1 VAPSF
6 YEPGGLAVAGDKLY
20 VADTNNHAIRVV
32 DLKTKQTKTLTLK
45 GLQPP
50 QSAETET
57 ETTEAPPNQE
67 EIKLTTQKLRTG
79 DVSILVDAQLPPGY
93 HLNPM
98 APQRYRISIEG
109 GSSLLNIDSQNSGRT
124 LKNATLPIRIPARAT
139 APGRADFVA
148 SFTFVYC
155 REDNTGVC
163 RIKTLQWKVPVE
175 ITSEVNAP
183 AEISLNAK
191 VAAD

>member
-1 VAPSF
+1 MAPHR
-6 YEPGGLAVAGDKLY
+6 YK
-20 VADTNNHAIRVV
+20 
-32 DLKTKQTKTLTLK
+32 
-45 GLQPP
+45 
-50 QSAETET
+50 
-57 ETTEAPPNQE
+57 
-67 EIKLTTQKLRTG
+67 
-79 DVSILVDAQLPPGY
+79 VSIE
-93 HLNPM
+93 
-98 APQRYRISIEG
+98 S

-139 APGRADFVA
+139 AQGRADVVA

-163 RIKTLQWKVPVE
+163 RIKTLQWRVPVE
-175 ITSEVNAP
+175 ITSEANAP

>member
-6 YEPGGLAVAGDKLY
+6 YEPGGIAVAGDKLY

-32 DLKTKQTKTLTLK
+32 DLKTKQTKTLPMK
-45 GLQPP
+45 GLLPP
-50 QSAETET
+50 PSAETET
-57 ETTEAPPNQE
+57 AEAAPNQE
-67 EIKLTTQKLRTG
+67 EIKLTPLKLRTG
-79 DVSILVDAQLPPGY
+79 DVSILVNVQLPPGY
-93 HLNPM
+93 HLNPT
-98 APQRYRISIEG
+98 APHRYKISIEG
-109 GSSLLNIDSQNSGRT
+109 GSALLIDSQNSGRT
-124 LKNATLPIRIPARAT
+124 LKNPTLPIRIPARAT
-139 APGRADFVA
+139 ANGRADVIV

-175 ITSEVNAP
+175 ITSEANAP